1 MEDRFGGMKRGIFV
15 LVAALLSF
23 TSVVP
28 LYSAVPFYNV
38 RSLYR
43 WAPLQVATSVLPGGT
58 CDPAGDPIDRPVVI
72 WHIPHPDDEILGM
85 AGGIYESVLAGHH
98 NIVVLYTVGE
108 SSLVRVKLVAR
119 ALMQP
124 LLQPADSGHIVTVPL
139 RAADFGRARLSESI
153 AALSLL
159 GVNEDCIIVVELPDR
174 ALTQQRALTV
184 MRELALLYPAA
195 AHRTTS
201 VYDAHV
207 DHRTLARALYALAQ
221 EYRKNGVELDI
232 GFYRVYIYKTPSTRR
247 AAKANVKAVPVV
259 DPDVKRQALAEF
271 FMWDPAAGRF
281 AIGGQ
286 SVPKLFREAAADP
299 YEYIDDFSLET
310 APWLL
315 RRGDIRLA
323 LYNASV
329 SISYS
334 IRSAWADRLE
344 NPYKQLA
351 PAVSRVGN
359 ASLSAKGSRAYAGS
373 VHSDSY
379 ALS

>member
-1 MEDRFGGMKRGIFV
+1 M
-15 LVAALLSF
+15 
-23 TSVVP
+23 
-28 LYSAVPFYNV
+28 
-38 RSLYR
+38 
-43 WAPLQVATSVLPGGT
+43 LPGGT

-85 AGGIYESVLAGHH
+85 AGGIYESVLAGNH

-195 AHRTTS
+195 ACTTS

-207 DHRTLARALYALAQ
+207 DHGLWPEPSMPWRRNT
-221 EYRKNGVELDI
+221 E
-232 GFYRVYIYKTPSTRR
+232 KTASSWT
-247 AAKANVKAVPVV
+247 
-259 DPDVKRQALAEF
+259 
-271 FMWDPAAGRF
+271 
-281 AIGGQ
+281 
-286 SVPKLFREAAADP
+286 
-299 YEYIDDFSLET
+299 
-310 APWLL
+310 
-315 RRGDIRLA
+315 
-323 LYNASV
+323 SV
-329 SISYS
+329 SIGFIYT
-334 IRSAWADRLE
+334 RRLPPGE
-344 NPYKQLA
+344 
-351 PAVSRVGN
+351 R
-359 ASLSAKGSRAYAGS
+359 RRRT
-373 VHSDSY
+373 
-379 ALS
+379 